1 MFFSIGFLMVIKLSL
16 SLLMLVLMGVEVK
29 LGEAMLDKIVT
40 GLLRLLLDNG
50 LVMIL
55 IVLPDKVV
63 RVLRLISCEG
73 SRGSMSMSLMLSRLS
88 LKEVV
93 KESRRSTPGP
103 PALKQVTLEVKFW

>member
-1 MFFSIGFLMVIKLSL
+1 MVITLSL

-63 RVLRLISCEG
+63 RVLRLI
-73 SRGSMSMSLMLSRLS
+73 
-88 LKEVV
+88 
-93 KESRRSTPGP
+93 
-103 PALKQVTLEVKFW
+103 